1 MEHASGLKSEILEL
15 IPSLRAF
22 AFSLARNSTDAD
34 DLVQE
39 TLAKALTNID
49 RFEPGTNLRAWL
61 FTILRNT
68 FYNAHHRRVREPAMP
83 VEDMPASRCK
93 PEQEWCLKL
102 KDVHQAI
109 AKLPVQQREALML
122 VGGAGFSY
130 IEAAEVLGCA
140 VGTIKS
146 RVNRG
151 RMQLLLLLDCEN
163 ELEFLEEKA
172 S

>member
-1 MEHASGLKSEILEL
+1 MNDASGLKSEILQL
-15 IPSLRAF
+15 VPSLKAF
-22 AFSLARNSTDAD
+22 AFSLARDNEDAD

-39 TLAKALTNID
+39 TLAKALANIN
-49 RFEPGTNLRAWL
+49 RFQPGTNLRAWL

-68 FYNAHHRRVREPAMP
+68 FYNAYHRKSREPVMD
-83 VEDMPASRCK
+83 VETMPASRSK

-102 KDVHQAI
+102 RDVHEALG
-109 AKLPVQQREALML
+109 KLPAQQREALIL

-140 VGTIKS
+140 IGTIKS
-146 RVNRG
+146 RVNRA
-151 RMQLLLLLDCEN
+151 RAQLLVLLDCEN
-163 ELEFLEEKA
+163 ELDFLDEMA